1 MNHKTLSAL
10 LLLMSFPVTANNE
23 KSPDDHRL
31 ADEQVHQQIQ
41 STLPKQPEKKVI
53 PPETTS
59 EQSIALSETE
69 LQQHPDLIV
78 RAIMAALL
86 QGNGENTA
94 ILLPHYQRLPENL
107 REPALDTWA
116 QALVARWQGNHGQ
129 AVRLYRQVLAEKP
142 DWSVL
147 RLQTAAA
154 LLSNKEWE
162 AAEDQFRKVQSE
174 NQLPPQLANEIEQV
188 VAHIKQ
194 LSHWQF
200 SGSTTFINDKN
211 INNAP
216 QNPDLGGGWRGEEA
230 QSGQGFAI
238 NFSATKKWFWQ
249 NALFHE
255 LRLDSS
261 SKYYWNNKRFNE
273 ANIRTSLGI
282 GYQNAKN
289 SLTLLPFFEQM
300 WYAGGSKNDSTLQ
313 RFSQGRGIALEA
325 SHTFNPKWQGNLYA
339 ETIQN
344 RYRTRKHLN
353 GNAHFVSLTASYQHN
368 PKQAWFAG
376 IDFNRS
382 NAHDADDSFIR
393 KGIRTGWLQEWSKGL
408 ATRISVSY
416 GRKTYR
422 AAGFFNRVQ
431 ANHEWG
437 AQASIWHR
445 ALHWQGLTPRLTWSY
460 NKNRS
465 NIKLYNYDKHRVFL
479 EISKQF

>member
-1 MNHKTLSAL
+1 MSHKILFSL
-10 LLLMSFPVTANNE
+10 LLLISFPALASNE
-23 KSPDDHRL
+23 KSLDDRRIT
-31 ADEQVHQQIQ
+31 DEQLHQQIENIQ
-41 STLPKQPEKKVI
+41 PKQPETNATQ
-53 PPETTS
+53 PETSS
-59 EQSIALSETE
+59 EQSISLSETE

-78 RAIMAALL
+78 RAMMAALL

-94 ILLPHYQRLPENL
+94 MLLPHYQRLPENL

-129 AVRLYRQVLAEKP
+129 AVRLYRKVLAEKP

-147 RLQTAAA
+147 RLQTATA

-174 NQLPPQLANEIEQV
+174 NQLPLQLANEIEQV

-194 LSHWQF
+194 LSRWQF

-216 QNPDLGGGWRGEEA
+216 QNPDLGNGWRAEEA
-230 QSGQGFAI
+230 QSGQGLAI
-238 NFSATKKWFWQ
+238 NLSATKKWFWQ

-255 LRLDSS
+255 LRLDGN

-273 ANIRTSLGI
+273 TNIRTSLGI
-282 GYQNAKN
+282 GYQNATN
-289 SLTLLPFFEQM
+289 SLALSPFFEQM
-300 WYAGGSKNDSTLQ
+300 WYAGGGKNDSTLQ

-325 SHTFNPKWQGNLYA
+325 SHTFNPKWQSSLYA
-339 ETIQN
+339 ETVQN

-353 GNAHFVSLTASYQHN
+353 GNAHFFSLTASYQHN
-368 PKQAWFAG
+368 PKQAWFIGAH
-376 IDFNRS
+376 FNRS
-382 NAHDADDSFIR
+382 NARDGDDSFVR
-393 KGIRTGWLQEWSKGL
+393 KGIRAGWLQEWSKGL
-408 ATRISVSY
+408 ATQMSVSY
-416 GRKTYR
+416 GKKTYR
-422 AAGFFNRVQ
+422 APGFFNTVQ
-431 ANHEWG
+431 VNHEWG
-437 AQASIWHR
+437 VQNSIWHR

-465 NIKLYNYDKHRVFL
+465 NIKLYNYEKHRIFL
-479 EISKQF
+479 EVRKQF